1 MIPILTYNQE
11 EKDMYKDL
19 LPIGSIVILKGGN
32 VKLMI
37 TGRILS
43 DDKEQNIY
51 DYVGCIYPI
60 GITAEDDQYFFNR
73 DGIERVLFIGYQDED
88 ELTLKKEVFD
98 KLGALK
104 IENGQIVSAE

>member
-1 MIPILTYNQE
+1 
-11 EKDMYKDL
+11 MYKDL
-19 LPIGSIVILKGGN
+19 LPIGSIVVLKGGN

-43 DDKEQNIY
+43 DDKLEEVY

-60 GITAEDDQYFFNR
+60 GITADDDQYFFNR
-73 DGIERVLFIGYQDED
+73 DGIENVLFIGYQDED
-88 ELTLKKEVFD
+88 ELTLRKEVFD

-104 IENGQIVSAE
+104 MQDGEIVPAE